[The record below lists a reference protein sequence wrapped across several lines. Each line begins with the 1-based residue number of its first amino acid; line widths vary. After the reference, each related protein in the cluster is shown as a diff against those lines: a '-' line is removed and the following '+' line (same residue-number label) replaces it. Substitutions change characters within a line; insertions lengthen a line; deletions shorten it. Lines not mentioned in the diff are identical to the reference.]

1 MPSTQDWAYVRPS
14 FVGQEGQQTR
24 ANKLDWRNLH
34 KSSSRWGEKHQYPPQ
49 THEVLQTKTYLLN
62 IKYCNSNIYLCFHV
76 QVIVVLLSCPCCTLP
91 PSKFACKGQ
100 RLLVQSWPMTSKF
113 ELTQNIDGTNVV
125 SAIHLI
131 EEIAFTNVV
140 GMLLGF
146 FAILIGIFE
155 KKSFD

>member
-1 MPSTQDWAYVRPS
+1 
-14 FVGQEGQQTR
+14 
-24 ANKLDWRNLH
+24 
-34 KSSSRWGEKHQYPPQ
+34 
-49 THEVLQTKTYLLN
+49 
-62 IKYCNSNIYLCFHV
+62 
-76 QVIVVLLSCPCCTLP
+76 
-91 PSKFACKGQ
+91 
-100 RLLVQSWPMTSKF
+100 MTSKF